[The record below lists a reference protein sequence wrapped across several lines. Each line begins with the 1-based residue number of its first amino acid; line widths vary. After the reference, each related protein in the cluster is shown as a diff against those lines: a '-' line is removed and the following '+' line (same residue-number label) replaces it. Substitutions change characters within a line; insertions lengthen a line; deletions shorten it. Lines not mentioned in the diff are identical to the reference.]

1 MIIIVIKQIINN
13 NLYKINNN
21 LSKLKNIEDAN
32 IVEINNNNLY
42 KIKLMKLFS
51 QKQVIRILIKILVNN
66 LMI

>member
-32 IVEINNNNLY
+32 IIEINNNNLY